1 MKLNEYQK
9 QGLEQIELSLLRC
22 EQERIDI
29 NFVLDFVVDY
39 FATKGFKI
47 LYKKKET
54 DKNE

>member
-9 QGLEQIELSLLRC
+9 QGLEQIKIALLRC